1 MQIFGK
7 LTEKRRLQIRAEQD
21 RFREVVLPDEA
32 TEKLESQTTAEKFNK
47 YFSSNKDEII
57 LAGLY
62 MLFVFN

>member
-57 LAGLY
+57 LARIVY
-62 MLFVFN
+62 VVCF